1 MYVFTNEELDNFY
14 RLMFWKYGIHAVGG
28 SIADG
33 ELWMLFDNES
43 KGLTMPTHQK
53 NEIYNFMKKR
63 YDFQMFVLNGQV
75 VTA

>member
-1 MYVFTNEELDNFY
+1 MYVFTNGDLDNFY
-14 RLMFWKYGIHAVGG
+14 RSMLWKYGIHAVGG
-28 SIADG
+28 SIVDG

-53 NEIYNFMKKR
+53 KEIYNFMRKR
-63 YDFQMFVLNGQV
+63 YDFKMFVLNGQV